1 MLFSAR
7 SSISVPKSSFR
18 RVEDK
23 DFFVEPYY
31 TNCDF
36 HQHRYNNSTGT
47 VRCLPH
53 SFLMLSDVLH
63 SRRRALHQKV
73 KQWHEHRLAHTE
85 KEILNEENQ
94 LRVNIAKWRKVQ
106 VQLMPLLGDSVAGL
120 PPSDPHEEKLCMPS
134 DFNECQRD
142 QLKISHLI
150 DVETK
155 LREGEAQDALRDLRM
170 TVRNIN
176 TLTFQK
182 QTEVRGQEANLRSN
196 DAINKFKAKRHLLV
210 LRYNAARSAM
220 TALGSLDTGEGSDF
234 PPLKESD
241 ATMKNSERPYQL
253 GDGKRLGGPLL
264 TAGIGKKVVL
274 PSEPGT
280 VALF

>member
-1 MLFSAR
+1 MLYDIL
-7 SSISVPKSSFR
+7 SSCR
-18 RVEDK
+18 RVL
-23 DFFVEPYY
+23 
-31 TNCDF
+31 
-36 HQHRYNNSTGT
+36 R
-47 VRCLPH
+47 
-53 SFLMLSDVLH
+53 
-63 SRRRALHQKV
+63 QKI
-73 KQWHEHRLAHTE
+73 KQWHEHRLAHIE

-94 LRVNIAKWRKVQ
+94 LRLNIAKWRKIQ
-106 VQLMPLLGDSVAGL
+106 VQLMPQLGDSVAAL
-120 PPSDPHEEKLCMPS
+120 PPSDVHEEQLCIPS
-134 DFNECQRD
+134 DFSESQRD
-142 QLKISHLI
+142 QFKLSHLV
-150 DVETK
+150 DVEMK

-196 DAINKFKAKRHLLV
+196 DAINKFKAKCHLLV
-210 LRYNAARSAM
+210 LKYNAARNAM
-220 TALGSLDTGEGSDF
+220 IALGCSDTDDSSDF

-274 PSEPGT
+274 PSEPGI
-280 VALF
+280 VSL